1 MNKKDDKI
9 LRVCLCI
16 FAVVLI
22 VVFAKVRIDEYI
34 EEGKREEAINEYRQA
49 VSDNDYIMHALGG
62 VDGHMYTNSK
72 EALEESKSKNAK
84 FYEVD
89 VRRTS
94 DGKLVLTKGWSEE
107 DYVERIGVEY
117 DPNNEVMSYDQF
129 MGIKT
134 QGKFTPIDFNYLV
147 EFMRG
152 NPDVYV
158 MLDFGKKSAS
168 YLRKAYKEILA
179 STDDTNILDHMIV
192 GGQNTEMV
200 GAVRSVYNFKIY
212 NLYWPA
218 EENRIDEKVD
228 TKEEFLDYC
237 QKNNI
242 SSLSTSVETYENE
255 KETIKFFKENG
266 LIVYVFTEDDE
277 KKARELLNDVDM
289 VGTNFILQ

>member
-1 MNKKDDKI
+1 M
-9 LRVCLCI
+9 
-16 FAVVLI
+16 
-22 VVFAKVRIDEYI
+22 
-34 EEGKREEAINEYRQA
+34 
-49 VSDNDYIMHALGG
+49 
-62 VDGHMYTNSK
+62 
-72 EALEESKSKNAK
+72 
-84 FYEVD
+84 
-89 VRRTS
+89 RRTS

-242 SSLSTSVETYENE
+242 SSLS
-255 KETIKFFKENG
+255 I
-266 LIVYVFTEDDE
+266 
-277 KKARELLNDVDM
+277 
-289 VGTNFILQ
+289 